1 MVPIQYIIEATDVS
15 AASEQ
20 AQAALEAGLRWIH
33 LRMLNAS
40 DEEVLPVAEILRQ
53 LCSKH
58 EATFVIE
65 NHLEVVKAVKAD
77 GAFLSAA
84 DLPVGKARMEL
95 GEEFLLATTAHDIA
109 DVRRWRR
116 ESADY
121 LWLIP
126 APEADAL
133 TVYADTLRQM
143 YEEDI
148 PTPVCAVLTSFS
160 AAAAQEI
167 LATGVRGLALAGPL
181 DGLDLGA

>member
-1 MVPIQYIIEATDVS
+1 MIPIQYIIKAADVA

-20 AQAALEAGLRWIH
+20 AQAALKAGLRWIH
-33 LRMLNAS
+33 LNMLNAS
-40 DEEVLPVAEILRQ
+40 DEEVLPVAEALRQ
-53 LCSKH
+53 LCSEH

-95 GEEFLLATTAHDIA
+95 GEEFLLATTAHSIE

-121 LWLIP
+121 LWLVP

-167 LATGVRGLALAGPL
+167 LATGVRGLALAGSL
-181 DGLDLGA
+181 AELDLGA